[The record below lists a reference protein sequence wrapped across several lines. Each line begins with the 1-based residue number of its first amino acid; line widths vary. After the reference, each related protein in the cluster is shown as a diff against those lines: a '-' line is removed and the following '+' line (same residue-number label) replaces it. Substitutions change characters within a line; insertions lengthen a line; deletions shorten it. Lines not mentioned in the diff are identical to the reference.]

1 MQTYNKRDTVRG
13 MKKKL
18 IAVRLKHSDVE
29 LLKQLA
35 THKEET
41 VSEVIRDLIETGL
54 ENLIDKGF
62 LKSKKGKK

>member
-1 MQTYNKRDTVRG
+1 